1 VERKPTGPDS
11 LAADAEAAAKVLSA
25 GGVVAFPA
33 ERLYGLGAD
42 AASER
47 AVRKVFDLK
56 GRDRTTP
63 LPVIVDGVDRA
74 GQWVYFPGPAP
85 ELAGAYWPGPLT
97 LVLPSKGGLAKAV
110 YGGGG
115 ELGIRVP
122 AAELAREMARRLGRP
137 VTATSANLSG
147 LAAWT
152 SVDHADPE
160 LLERC
165 DLVLDAG
172 ALPGPPASTVAR
184 VSDKGVEILREGAI
198 SRTEIDKVLGRM

>member
-1 VERKPTGPDS
+1 VERKAAGPDS
-11 LAADAEAAAKVLSA
+11 LAADAEAAAEVLAA

-47 AVRKVFDLK
+47 AVRKVFELK
-56 GRDRTTP
+56 GRDRGSP

-85 ELAGAYWPGPLT
+85 ELAEAFWPGPLT

-110 YGGGG
+110 YGAGD

-147 LAAWT
+147 RAAWT
-152 SVDHADPE
+152 RVDNADPE
-160 LLERC
+160 LIERC

-172 ALPGPPASTVAR
+172 ELPGPPPSTVAR
-184 VSDKGVEILREGAI
+184 VTESGVEILREGAI

>member
-1 VERKPTGPDS
+1 
-11 LAADAEAAAKVLSA
+11 
-25 GGVVAFPA
+25 
-33 ERLYGLGAD
+33 
-42 AASER
+42 
-47 AVRKVFDLK
+47 VFDLK